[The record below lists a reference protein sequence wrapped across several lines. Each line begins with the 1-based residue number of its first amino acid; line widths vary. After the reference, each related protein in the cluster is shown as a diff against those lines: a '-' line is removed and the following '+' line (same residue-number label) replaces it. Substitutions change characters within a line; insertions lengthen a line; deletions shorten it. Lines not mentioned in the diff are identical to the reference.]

1 MKSYFTKKDE
11 NLVWK
16 CGNPKSLLK
25 TCVFEVTSQ
34 HNTARDGTE
43 GDYIVMNAPDWVIV
57 IAEKDSDFIMVKQWR
72 HGEKQL
78 SVEFPGGV
86 IDKGEKP
93 EKAAIRE
100 LKEETGFKAGRLTKL
115 GIANP
120 NPALFCNHVHV
131 FLAEELQNT
140 GKQNLDEDEFINCIE
155 IPKKEVLAG
164 MGTKEFP
171 HALMSTALCFYI
183 KEKGII

>member
-34 HNTARDGTE
+34 HNTACDGTE

-86 IDKGEKP
+86 IDKGEEP
-93 EKAAIRE
+93 ETDHGEEMRGVEEPAGI
-100 LKEETGFKAGRLTKL
+100 LLDKEACAEQRHQQTDDRTGNQLLYLEGEVQKHPEDKTDDKGRRYCGKFRL
-115 GIANP
+115 
-120 NPALFCNHVHV
+120 
-131 FLAEELQNT
+131 LQ
-140 GKQNLDEDEFINCIE
+140 G
-155 IPKKEVLAG
+155 
-164 MGTKEFP
+164 
-171 HALMSTALCFYI
+171 
-183 KEKGII
+183 